1 MGITLVLVQL
11 LVGIVLLAWSAD
23 RFLHASIALARR
35 WNWSPI
41 VIGIVLVGFGTSFPE
56 LVVSLSASVRGSGA
70 VAVGNVFGSNIANF
84 LLVFGVSACLFPIA
98 VKRSVWARDYPLLLG
113 LTVLLALILY
123 SNLLSWPQGL
133 MLTVLLV
140 VIVVVTL
147 KRGKKE
153 QVAIDESVV
162 HSAMLLW
169 KAVLWWV
176 ISLVLI
182 AVASECLIDSAVSI
196 ARLFGVSELVIGLT
210 VVTLGTSLPELA
222 ATLVSAWRGQSD
234 IALGHLVGSN
244 LFNATL
250 VLAMPAFF
258 ASGQL
263 PVGIWH
269 RDYPWMLAVTVL
281 LWPLL
286 IWQSK
291 KTHFNRWLGGAL
303 ILAYAI
309 YLFTLLGA

>member
-1 MGITLVLVQL
+1 MAITWMLLQL
-11 LVGIVLLAWSAD
+11 LVGIVLLVWSAD

-56 LVVSLSASVRGSGA
+56 LIVSLSASVRGSGA
-70 VAVGNVFGSNIANF
+70 VAIGNVFGSNIANF
-84 LLVFGVSACLFPIA
+84 LLVFGLSACIFPIA
-98 VKRSVWARDYPLLLG
+98 VKRSVWARDYPWLLG
-113 LTVLLALILY
+113 LTFLLGVILY

-133 MLTVLLV
+133 ILTVCLG
-140 VIVVVTL
+140 VIVFFTVR
-147 KRGKKE
+147 RGRKE

-162 HSAMLLW
+162 HSSMPLW

-176 ISLVLI
+176 ISLLLI
-182 AVASECLIDSAVSI
+182 AVASECLIGSAVYF
-196 ARLFGVSELVIGLT
+196 ARLFGISELVIGLT

-222 ATLVSAWRGQSD
+222 ATLVSAWRGQND
-234 IALGHLVGSN
+234 IAVGHLVGSN

-263 PVGIWH
+263 PAGIWE

-291 KTHFNRWLGGAL
+291 KPYFNRWLAAGL
-303 ILAYAI
+303 VLAYVA
-309 YLFTLLGA
+309 YMLTLFLF